1 MATSKDKKTTYADF
15 NALTITGRVS
25 FAKLANGQY
34 GEFLDLTVLSDLVSD
49 GEAIS
54 IKINSSNGLLDTFKN
69 SNRDWT
75 GRTITVT
82 GHLSGF
88 SETYF
93 DKKTGKTG
101 VRRRPELKLSNAVVL
116 SGGYGAYKKEDA
128 GDVVIDEAPAL
139 EAVA

>member
-1 MATSKDKKTTYADF
+1 MATSNDKKTFADF

-25 FAKLANGQY
+25 FAEVRDGQY
-34 GEFLDLTVLSDLVSD
+34 GEFLSLTVLSDLVSD

-54 IKINSSNGLLDTFKN
+54 INIKSSNGLLDTFKK

-93 DKKTGKTG
+93 DTKTGKTG
-101 VRRRPELKLSNAVVL
+101 IRRRPELKLSNAVVM
-116 SGGYGAYKKEDA
+116 SGGYGAYKKEEA

>member
-1 MATSKDKKTTYADF
+1 MTTSSDKKTFADF

-25 FAKLANGQY
+25 FAELVDGQY
-34 GEFLDLTVLSDLVSD
+34 GEFLSMTVLSDLIND

-54 IKINSSNGLLDTFKN
+54 IKINSNNGLLDTYKK

-75 GRTITVT
+75 GRVITVT

-93 DKKTGKTG
+93 DKKTGQTQY
-101 VRRRPELKLSNAVVL
+101 RRRPELKLSNAVVM
-116 SGGYGAYKKEDA
+116 SGGYGPLKKEEA
-128 GDVVIDEAPAL
+128 GAVVVDEAPSFEPA
-139 EAVA
+139 

>member
-1 MATSKDKKTTYADF
+1 MTTSNDKKTFADF

-25 FAKLANGQY
+25 FAELVVGQY
-34 GEFLDLTVLSDLVSD
+34 GEFLSMTVLSDLVSD
-49 GEAIS
+49 GQAIAV
-54 IKINSSNGLLDTFKN
+54 KINSNNGLLDTFIK

-93 DKKTGKTG
+93 DKKAGKTG

-128 GDVVIDEAPAL
+128 GDVVVDETPDL